1 MTERNEVA
9 GRLQQAVPS
18 GLVLLLAVWIAFVS
32 FNVDDP
38 GPYLF
43 PRLVAIAMLA
53 LAAISFQRALRGK
66 SRTGVGMDRRVLIN
80 LAPGV
85 ILMLVY
91 VFFVAEYLGFYVGSF
106 ISFSLL
112 CTIYDPHRYTDLRAW
127 IRRLGISVGFI
138 AVMYVL
144 FALVLKVQTPRGIF
158 I

>member
-18 GLVLLLAVWIAFVS
+18 GIVLLLAIWIAFVS

-43 PRLVAIAMLA
+43 PRLVAVTMLG

-66 SRTGVGMDRRVLIN
+66 SRTGAGLDRQVLIN

-85 ILMLVY
+85 ILMTVY
-91 VFFVAEYLGFYVGSF
+91 VFFLAEFLGFYVGSF
-106 ISFSLL
+106 ISFLLL
-112 CTIYDPHRYTDLRAW
+112 CTIYDPHRYTDLNAW

-144 FALVLKVQTPRGIF
+144 FSLVLKVQTPRGIF

>member
-18 GLVLLLAVWIAFVS
+18 GLVLLLAIWIAFVS
-32 FNVDDP
+32 FDVDDP

-43 PRLVAIAMLA
+43 PRLIAITMLV

-66 SRTGVGMDRRVLIN
+66 SRTGVGLDSRVLVN

-85 ILMLVY
+85 VLMLIY
-91 VFFVAEYLGFYVGSF
+91 VFFIAEFLGFYVGSL
-106 ISFSLL
+106 ISFLLL
-112 CTIYDPHRYTDLRAW
+112 CTIYDPHRYTDLKAW
-127 IRRLGISVGFI
+127 IRRLGVSVGFI